1 MPPPVILT
9 HVSKCSIYAS
19 LSRDGVRARGEELG
33 DARGV
38 EAVLGEADRRPEPR
52 AAGPHHHCVVGVVD
66 HRVGRRRRGEEPGGG
81 GLGPGE
87 APRDAAAPH
96 RAPDLAGEGGCGRY
110 GETSGGGR
118 LERRAAVETKQ
129 RRRAGGRAGGRRRS
143 FC

>member
-1 MPPPVILT
+1 M
-9 HVSKCSIYAS
+9 
-19 LSRDGVRARGEELG
+19 RARGEELG

-52 AAGPHHHCVVGVVD
+52 AAGPHHHRVVGVVD

-87 APRDAAAPH
+87 ASRDAAAPH

-129 RRRAGGRAGGRRRS
+129 RRRAGGRAAPCRP
-143 FC
+143 

>member
-1 MPPPVILT
+1 M
-9 HVSKCSIYAS
+9 
-19 LSRDGVRARGEELG
+19 RARGEELG

-52 AAGPHHHCVVGVVD
+52 AAGPHHHRVVGVVD
-66 HRVGRRRRGEEPGGG
+66 HRVGRRRRGEEPGAG

-110 GETSGGGR
+110 GEESGGGD
-118 LERRAAVETKQ
+118 ETTPT
-129 RRRAGGRAGGRRRS
+129 GGRAGGGGRFVYSRAK
-143 FC
+143 